1 MQLPRVKFA
10 GAMELE
16 VDSALTLNQAGVGC
30 DLRIRCVKGPACERL
45 RALGF
50 CEQLRIRKL
59 SCGRNLLCSVCGT
72 RVALSRELAEQVLV
86 SKAG

>member
-1 MQLPRVKFA
+1 
-10 GAMELE
+10 MELE

-30 DLRIRCVKGPACERL
+30 DLRIRCLEGPGCERL

-59 SCGRNLLCSVCGT
+59 SGGRNLLCAVCGT

-86 SKAG
+86 TAAG